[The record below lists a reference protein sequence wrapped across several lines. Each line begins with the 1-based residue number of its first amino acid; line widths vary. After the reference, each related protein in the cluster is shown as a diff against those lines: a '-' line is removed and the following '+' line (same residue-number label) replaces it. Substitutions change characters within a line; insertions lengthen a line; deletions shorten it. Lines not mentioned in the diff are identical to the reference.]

1 MLNLLY
7 YDFLAVF
14 KKLWYYVLIITGLAF
29 VVRILWSEAFL
40 TLFDNSNFFI
50 GLVIRYVALGFLCA
64 FGVLIVVIAI
74 MVQAQ
79 WFDENILSAQGQLT
93 NMYPVS
99 SVQLVMS
106 KVINSFIW
114 AFILSLVAVGV
125 FSVFCVGTDV
135 FKGMVEAIADLSTNN
150 NIKISFGSIIS
161 TSCFFVA
168 TATVNLISL
177 CYLSQTIGQVFANFK
192 NLMVLVSFVAICV
205 VVLLLLYIIF
215 SAFGVVHLFNEAIA
229 NKQSETVVRL
239 VMSMGTRFSFIN
251 ILLSFFYGFMTGCIL
266 RARLNIM

>member
-79 WFDENILSAQGQLT
+79 WFDEIYCRHKVSLLICTCFKCPACYEQG
-93 NMYPVS
+93 Y
-99 SVQLVMS
+99 
-106 KVINSFIW
+106 KFIYLGIYT
-114 AFILSLVAVGV
+114 FPCGSR
-125 FSVFCVGTDV
+125 CV
-135 FKGMVEAIADLSTNN
+135 L
-150 NIKISFGSIIS
+150 
-161 TSCFFVA
+161 
-168 TATVNLISL
+168 
-177 CYLSQTIGQVFANFK
+177 
-192 NLMVLVSFVAICV
+192 
-205 VVLLLLYIIF
+205 
-215 SAFGVVHLFNEAIA
+215 
-229 NKQSETVVRL
+229 
-239 VMSMGTRFSFIN
+239 
-251 ILLSFFYGFMTGCIL
+251 CIL
-266 RARLNIM
+266 RGYRCFQGYG

>member
-40 TLFDNSNFFI
+40 VLFDNSNFFI

-64 FGVLIVVIAI
+64 FGVLIIVIAI

-114 AFILSLVAVGV
+114 AFILSLVAIGV

-150 NIKISFGSIIS
+150 NIKISFVRRIDETGFVCYNKYISFMISKQKSKLSKFTKCQLALMCFLALFLFSGFSPIWVEIKYIFYSRQSLQERSFSHVESILNKCRCIERLQRRPGTKIFRGRQFS
-161 TSCFFVA
+161 KVS
-168 TATVNLISL
+168 NRKESL
-177 CYLSQTIGQVFANFK
+177 
-192 NLMVLVSFVAICV
+192 
-205 VVLLLLYIIF
+205 
-215 SAFGVVHLFNEAIA
+215 
-229 NKQSETVVRL
+229 
-239 VMSMGTRFSFIN
+239 
-251 ILLSFFYGFMTGCIL
+251 
-266 RARLNIM
+266 

>member
-1 MLNLLY
+1 
-7 YDFLAVF
+7 
-14 KKLWYYVLIITGLAF
+14 
-29 VVRILWSEAFL
+29 
-40 TLFDNSNFFI
+40 
-50 GLVIRYVALGFLCA
+50 
-64 FGVLIVVIAI
+64 
-74 MVQAQ
+74 
-79 WFDENILSAQGQLT
+79 
-93 NMYPVS
+93 
-99 SVQLVMS
+99 MS

-114 AFILSLVAVGV
+114 AFILSLVAIGV

-150 NIKISFGSIIS
+150 NIKISFGSIMS

-168 TATVNLISL
+168 TTTVNLISL

-192 NLMVLVSFVAICV
+192 NLMVLISFVAIFV
-205 VVLLLLYIIF
+205 VVLLLLYLLF

>member
-1 MLNLLY
+1 M
-7 YDFLAVF
+7 
-14 KKLWYYVLIITGLAF
+14 LIITGLAF

-40 TLFDNSNFFI
+40 VLFDNSNFFI

-64 FGVLIVVIAI
+64 FGVLIIVIAI

-114 AFILSLVAVGV
+114 AFILSLVAIGV

-150 NIKISFGSIIS
+150 NIKISFGSIMS
-161 TSCFFVA
+161 TSCLFCC
-168 TATVNLISL
+168 NNYSKPYISL
-177 CYLSQTIGQVFANFK
+177 
-192 NLMVLVSFVAICV
+192 
-205 VVLLLLYIIF
+205 
-215 SAFGVVHLFNEAIA
+215 LFISNNRSGI
-229 NKQSETVVRL
+229 
-239 VMSMGTRFSFIN
+239 
-251 ILLSFFYGFMTGCIL
+251 
-266 RARLNIM
+266 

>member
-29 VVRILWSEAFL
+29 IVRILWSETFL
-40 TLFDNSNFFI
+40 AIFDNSNFFI
-50 GLVIRYVALGFLCA
+50 GLVIQYVALGFLCA
-64 FGVLIVVIAI
+64 FGVLIIVLSII
-74 MVQAQ
+74 IQAQ
-79 WFDENILSAQGQLT
+79 WFDENILSTQGQLT
-93 NMYPVS
+93 NMYPIS

-114 AFILSLVAVGV
+114 ACILSLVSIGV

-135 FKGMVEAIADLSTNN
+135 FKGIIEAIADLSTNN
-150 NIKISFGSIIS
+150 NIKISFGKIMS
-161 TSCFFVA
+161 TSCFF
-168 TATVNLISL
+168 TSTTTVSLISL
-177 CYLSQTIGQVFANFK
+177 CYLAQTLGQVFSNFK
-192 NLMVLVSFVAICV
+192 NLMVFISFWAIFV
-205 VVLLLLYIIF
+205 IVILLLYLIF

-229 NKQSETVVRL
+229 NKQSETVLRL
-239 VMSMGTRFSFIN
+239 IMSMGTKFSFIN
-251 ILLSFFYGFMTGCIL
+251 ILLSLFYGFMAGCIL